1 MKEWAWIR
9 KLKQTEGYRFVQEI
23 VVLVI
28 RKQILR
34 SAAALSYF
42 LTLSIFPFL
51 ICLSWMLG
59 NFHFDI
65 VRLLEY
71 APGGLIPYSTLE
83 VVVEYLDYVSGTES
97 HLMLYAGLV
106 LMLTTSS
113 GAFRTVL
120 NAMNDIYGKK
130 RYHGIWN
137 YLFSWM
143 YSLFFLIA
151 VYVSVVLVMVGNDA
165 FSFVR
170 AFLHLNPAVDEWLW
184 LRYPLFFVFLLGIIY
199 LVYRFAVPIEK
210 PRIRVGVGALV
221 TAFALVAVSIFFSL
235 FIDFSVKY
243 SLVYGSL
250 ASVIVLMLW
259 LYLCS
264 NVILLGAVL
273 NSVLARRRKKRG
285 KE

>member
-1 MKEWAWIR
+1 MKHLR
-9 KLKQTEGYRFVQEI
+9 
-23 VVLVI
+23 LV
-28 RKQILR
+28 
-34 SAAALSYF
+34 
-42 LTLSIFPFL
+42 
-51 ICLSWMLG
+51 
-59 NFHFDI
+59 
-65 VRLLEY
+65 
-71 APGGLIPYSTLE
+71 
-83 VVVEYLDYVSGTES
+83 
-97 HLMLYAGLV
+97 
-106 LMLTTSS
+106 
-113 GAFRTVL
+113 
-120 NAMNDIYGKK
+120 
-130 RYHGIWN
+130 
-137 YLFSWM
+137 
-143 YSLFFLIA
+143 
-151 VYVSVVLVMVGNDA
+151 
-165 FSFVR
+165 
-170 AFLHLNPAVDEWLW
+170 
-184 LRYPLFFVFLLGIIY
+184 LFFVFLLGIIY